1 MKKRS
6 QKNKIIT
13 VLGTRPEIIRLSRI
27 LPLFDRYFAHTIV
40 YTNQN
45 YDKHLSTVFFK
56 EFALRRP
63 EYLLDVKAKL
73 LSEQIGNILLQTEKV
88 FLKEKPDAVFILGDT
103 NSSLSAI
110 VARRLKIPLFHME
123 AGNRS
128 FDRNVPEE
136 VNRKIV
142 DHISDYNICYTEHSR
157 RNLLAEGVA
166 PETIYVSGS
175 PLPEVFSHYYSEIE
189 SSMILREL
197 QIQPE
202 KYLLASIHREENID
216 NEVTLRNLWRSL
228 EKVADYF
235 SMQIIVSL
243 HPRTKKRL
251 ELLSIESSKS
261 IRLLSPMGFFAY
273 NKLQKNAYCVLSDSG
288 SVPEE
293 SAILHFPAV
302 QVRVSSE
309 RPEAYDKG
317 VLTLTGFDKSAIV
330 TAIEIARDPLHMKA
344 NLLPD
349 EYRDLHVS
357 LKVLKLVHGLTSIRK
372 AQRI

>member
-6 QKNKIIT
+6 QKNKIVT

-45 YDKHLSTVFFK
+45 YDKHLSTIFFK
-56 EFALRRP
+56 ELALRKP
-63 EYLLDVKAKL
+63 EYLLDVKAKT
-73 LSEQIGNILLQTEKV
+73 LSEQIGNILFQTEKV
-88 FLKEKPDAVFILGDT
+88 FIREKPDAVFILGDT

-157 RNLLAEGVA
+157 RYLLAEGVA
-166 PETIYVSGS
+166 PEGIYVSGS
-175 PLPEVFSHYYSEIE
+175 PLPEVFTHYSSEIE
-189 SSMILREL
+189 SSLILQEL
-197 QIQPE
+197 QVKPE

-216 NEVTLRNLWRSL
+216 NDENLRKLWKSL
-228 EKVADYF
+228 EKVADFF

-251 ELLSIESSKS
+251 ELLSIASSKS
-261 IRLLSPMGFFAY
+261 VRFVNPLGFFAY

-293 SAILHFPAV
+293 SAILRFPAV

-317 VLTLTGFDKSAIV
+317 VLILAGFDKDAIIAAV
-330 TAIEIARDPLHMKA
+330 EIARDPMHKEA
-344 NLLPD
+344 DILPVD
-349 EYRDLHVS
+349 YRDLYVS